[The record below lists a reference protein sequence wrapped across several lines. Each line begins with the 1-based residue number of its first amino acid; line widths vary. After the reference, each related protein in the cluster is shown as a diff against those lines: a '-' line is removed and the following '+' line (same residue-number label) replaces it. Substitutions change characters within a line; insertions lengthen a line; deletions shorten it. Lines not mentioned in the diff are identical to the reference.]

1 MDAARMD
8 NTMCAVRHTH
18 RYKGIFYG
26 DSPFLFDTPVFLS
39 QLSLSASLTAIMQHF
54 LTPLGQSG
62 FISQVLAGII
72 LGPTFLGG
80 EPGFRDRVFPISSF
94 YTVDTFAYFGV
105 MLFLFIIGVKTDLSL
120 IRKCGKKAVT
130 IGISA
135 FSFPLLLNFI
145 IGQILTHTVPLEPSL
160 HRSIQWIASFQALS
174 SSHVIICL
182 LADLK
187 LMNSELGRLAI
198 SSSMMS
204 GICSW
209 LWAVM
214 ILTAKQSL
222 HIKKTKTFLFMLL
235 FLGAMMF
242 FSLFIFRP
250 TILWIIRRTNNPRS
264 LKESHACVVF
274 IFILASAILGEIMG
288 QHFLFGPMILGIVV
302 PDGPPLGTA
311 LLNRLE
317 VFVSF
322 IMLPIYF
329 VVTGS
334 RIDFSTISMRSFVV
348 IQFLAFCSFLWKMA
362 AVMVPSLYCKMPI
375 NDALYLGLILSNQG
389 IIEVLILGRALSNE
403 LIDTQIYSIMVISIL
418 VFTGILAPIVKFSY
432 KPLKRYTTQ
441 ERMTIQNI
449 NPTSELRIL
458 ACIHYQEHTPSLIN
472 LFEASYPNP
481 SAPIC
486 FYVVHLVE
494 LAGRSA
500 PLLVDHHPRN
510 GIPDPSHTNESDHI
524 INALR
529 FFEHERRGSATVY
542 PFTSISPHASMHDDV
557 CSLAAERKV
566 SLVIVLFHKH
576 PVIHIPE
583 GESNAIRAVNNNI
596 SKNSPCT
603 VGILID
609 HGAMACTGSM
619 LSQMDVCRVGVIF
632 IGGQDDREALAYG
645 CRMAK
650 HPNIGLTLFRFLD
663 LDLEGNY
670 SMEMR
675 QDLDMINAYRDGCAR
690 NSYCEYQE
698 VRVKDSVG
706 VTSVIRSMES
716 CFDLILVGR
725 WHDKDSRL
733 LVGLEDWNEFPELG
747 CIGGLLVSLESDS
760 KVSVLVMQQMNETQD
775 SFASFENTRWNSFG
789 RVWPLH

>member
-1 MDAARMD
+1 MNAAQMD
-8 NTMCAVRHTH
+8 NTMCAVRHNQ
-18 RYKGIFYG
+18 RYRGMFFG
-26 DSPFLFDTPVFLS
+26 DSPFLFDTPVLLS
-39 QLSLSASLTAIMQHF
+39 QLSLSALMAAIMQHF
-54 LTPLGQSG
+54 LTPLGQSA

-72 LGPTFLGG
+72 LGPSFLGG
-80 EPGFRDRVFPISSF
+80 EPEFRDRFFPISSF
-94 YTVDTFAYFGV
+94 YTVDTFAFFGV
-105 MLFLFIIGVKTDLSL
+105 LLFLFIIGVKTDVNL
-120 IRKCGKKAVT
+120 IRKCGKKAVA

-135 FSFPLLLNFI
+135 FSVPLLFNFV
-145 IGQILTHTVPLEPSL
+145 IGQILTHTVPLEPTL
-160 HRSIQWIASFQALS
+160 HRSIQWITSFQALS

-214 ILTAKQSL
+214 VLTGKQSL
-222 HIKKTKTFLFMLL
+222 HIKKAKTFLLMLL
-235 FLGAMMF
+235 FFGAMLF
-242 FSLFIFRP
+242 FAFFIFRP

-264 LKESHACVVF
+264 LKESHACVIF
-274 IFILASAILGEIMG
+274 IFVLASALFGEIMG
-288 QHFLFGPMILGIVV
+288 QHFLFGPMILGVVV
-302 PDGPPLGTA
+302 PDGPPLGSA

-317 VFVSF
+317 LFVSY

-334 RIDFSTISMRSFVV
+334 RIDFSAISMRNFVV
-348 IQFLAFCSFLWKMA
+348 IQFLAFCSLIWKVA
-362 AVMVPSLYCKMPI
+362 GVMVPSLYCKMPI
-375 NDALYLGLILSNQG
+375 NDALYLGLILCNQG
-389 IIEVLILGRALSNE
+389 IIEVLILGRALSTE
-403 LIDTQIYSIMVISIL
+403 LIDTQIYSVMVISIL

-441 ERMTIQNI
+441 ERMTIQHI
-449 NPTSELRIL
+449 KPTSELRIL
-458 ACIHYQEHTPSLIN
+458 ACIHYQEHTPCLIN

-486 FYVVHLVE
+486 FYVVHLIE
-494 LAGRSA
+494 LGGRSA
-500 PLLVDHHPRN
+500 PLLVDHNPRN
-510 GIPDPSHTNESDHI
+510 GIPSHTNESEHI

-529 FFEHERRGSATVY
+529 FFEHEHRGNTTVY

-557 CSLAAERKV
+557 CSLAAEKKV

-583 GESNAIRAVNNNI
+583 AESNAIRAVNTNI
-596 SKNSPCT
+596 SRNSPCT

-609 HGAMACTGSM
+609 HGAMTCTGSM
-619 LSQMDVCRVGVIF
+619 LSHRDVWRVGVIF
-632 IGGQDDREALAYG
+632 LGGEDDREALAYG

-650 HPNIGLTLFRFLD
+650 HPNIRLNVVRFLD
-663 LDLEGNY
+663 HDLEGTY

-675 QDLDMINAYRDGCAR
+675 RDLDMINAYRDDCTK

-698 VRVKDSVG
+698 ISVKDSVG
-706 VTSVIRSMES
+706 LTGVIRSMES

-733 LVGLEDWNEFPELG
+733 LVGLDDWNEFPELG
-747 CIGGLLVSLESDS
+747 SIGGLFVSLESDS
-760 KVSVLVMQQMNETQD
+760 QVSVLVMQQMNDSQD

-789 RVWPLH
+789 RVWPLR